1 MRVDKMI
8 KLVDLGKS
16 IVEIQR
22 AIEFWQGLLEDYVGD
37 EDINLI
43 MEIIIT
49 LQDTLRDFKT
59 ELGELIHDGLG
70 WNDRWTTGSLY

>member
-70 WNDRWTTGSLY
+70 

>member
-1 MRVDKMI
+1 MI

-70 WNDRWTTGSLY
+70 